1 MRRSMQLSMQPSMRL
16 VIAAAL
22 AAALPLFSAP
32 LANAQAQGPAPGT
45 PKQPGATEQQT
56 PDIPDQ
62 KLDAA
67 AVALEEVASVREK
80 YRQRLEEAPT
90 TDAQSI
96 TDEAK
101 NAIAKA
107 ITDQGLSIEEYTSI
121 LVVAQNDPVIREKI
135 VQRIRRSEK

>member
-1 MRRSMQLSMQPSMRL
+1 MQLPMQPSMRL

-32 LANAQAQGPAPGT
+32 FANAQAQGPSPGT
-45 PKQPGATEQQT
+45 PKQPRATEQQQT

-67 AVALEEVASVREK
+67 AVALEQVADVREK
-80 YRQRLEEAPT
+80 YRQRLEEAPA

-107 ITDQGLSIEEYTSI
+107 ITDQGLSVEEYTSI

-135 VQRIRRSEK
+135 VQRIRRSDK

>member
-1 MRRSMQLSMQPSMRL
+1 MQLSMQPSMRL

-22 AAALPLFSAP
+22 AALPLFSAP
-32 LANAQAQGPAPGT
+32 LANAQAERQSPGT
-45 PKQPGATEQQT
+45 PKQPGATEKQT

-67 AVALEEVASVREK
+67 AVALEQVASVREK
-80 YRQRLEEAPT
+80 YRQRLEEAPA
-90 TDAQSI
+90 TDAKGI

-135 VQRIRRSEK
+135 VQRIRRSDK